1 MSLYFKM
8 FQYCLF
14 SAKMLKRMFSYK
26 SSKTLIL
33 FSLAHKAIFN
43 FFYCAEFGS
52 LYKALFVS

>member
-8 FQYCLF
+8 FQFYLF
-14 SAKMLKRMFSYK
+14 SAKMLKRMFSHIH
-26 SSKTLIL
+26 SKTLIL

-52 LYKALFVS
+52 L